1 MEICR
6 VGVESTDD
14 KKVEVIQDNSP
25 FVIDEIY
32 PLSIRPIGNSLY
44 MIFFVGK
51 CSASEEKIFLNTPV
65 RSVDNVDLTSLHSHP
80 LNINKITEDKK
91 RLEMY
96 VEFTKD
102 SNDDD
107 VYVTDF
113 DMSQDVMQPVFY
125 TFTGSRKDSE
135 TQVTLK
141 KVLINKECFI
151 RINLFFVRL
160 KQHDITGGAVFFDH
174 KLRNIKFSKVEH
186 TKVDGSSTDINSS
199 IVCTHYTCGNGP
211 EFYKF
216 NYISIKLNGERLKVP
231 LSAEIYERFYSEDF
245 TISDMFYD
253 FHSDSIFVLYEVRS
267 DITNSY
273 KETKALIFSREMYER
288 TNFVNQEYIYEIE
301 KKETANNADK

>member
-14 KKVEVIQDNSP
+14 KKVEVVQDNSP

-32 PLSIRPIGNSLY
+32 PLSIRPIGNGLY
-44 MIFFVGK
+44 MVFFVGK
-51 CSASEEKIFLNTPV
+51 CSASEEKIFINTPV
-65 RSVDNVDLTSLHSHP
+65 RSVDNIDFNFLNSHP
-80 LNINKITEDKK
+80 LNINKITADKK
-91 RLEMY
+91 RLAMY
-96 VEFTKD
+96 IEFTKE
-102 SNDDD
+102 STDDD
-107 VYVTDF
+107 VYVSDF
-113 DMSQDVMQPVFY
+113 DMSQDIMQPVFY

-160 KQHDITGGAVFFDH
+160 KTRDVSCGAVFFDH
-174 KLRNIKFSKVEH
+174 KLKNIKLSKVEH
-186 TKVDGSSTDINSS
+186 IKLDGSGTDISSS
-199 IVCTHYTCGNGP
+199 IVCSHYTSGNGP

-216 NYISIKLNGERLKVP
+216 NFISIKIPGAKLKMP
-231 LSAEIYERFYSEDF
+231 LSSEVYERFYSEDF
-245 TISDMFYD
+245 TVSDMFYD

-273 KETKALIFSREMYER
+273 KETKALIFPRELYEK
-288 TNFVNQEYIYEIE
+288 TNFVNPEFIYEIDN
-301 KKETANNADK
+301 KKETAKNG